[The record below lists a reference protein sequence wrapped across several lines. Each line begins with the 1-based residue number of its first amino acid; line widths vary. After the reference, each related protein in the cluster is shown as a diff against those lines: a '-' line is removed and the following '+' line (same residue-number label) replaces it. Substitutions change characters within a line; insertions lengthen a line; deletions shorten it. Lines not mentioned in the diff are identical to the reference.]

1 LSMAISRKAQL
12 LVHASRG
19 TMLFGQIDMM
29 VKEEQERER
38 DRVQQ
43 DDALHLG
50 PPVLPYHK
58 G

>member
-1 LSMAISRKAQL
+1 MAKASNKARL

-29 VKEEQERER
+29 IKEEQERER
-38 DRVQQ
+38 DKVQQ
-43 DDALHLG
+43 DDPLDIG
-50 PPVLPYHK
+50 PPILPHHK